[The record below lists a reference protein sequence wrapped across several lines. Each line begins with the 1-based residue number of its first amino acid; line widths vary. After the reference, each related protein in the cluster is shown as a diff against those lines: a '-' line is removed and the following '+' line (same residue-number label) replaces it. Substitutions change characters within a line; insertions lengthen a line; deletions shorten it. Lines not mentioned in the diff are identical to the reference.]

1 MTKEINAP
9 NYIISILILLGL
21 AACAQTKKYT
31 PNYFT
36 ILDQIEGRNVL
47 DQCSRTSPTKVEN
60 FFTPTSNEVSV
71 LENNFRKLLK
81 TKSIDCCNPAVQ
93 IKKLKRTVFQ
103 YTGLIID
110 HKKYIYINAFQID
123 SPEDLHN
130 YYPDWQFKPVIIC
143 DGGES
148 VWGVLFNLDE
158 KKFLQLTFNGVA

>member
-36 ILDQIEGRNVL
+36 ILDQTEGRTVL
-47 DQCSRTSPTKVEN
+47 DQFSRTSPTKVEN